1 MRWTED
7 FCSRDNEIAS
17 SLETGDWTADERGV
31 DMVQKNMRLSVDQVA
46 ELLRRRRLF
55 LMQLKALLEER
66 TRIQATMKVAAL
78 PSNLLISCSP

>member
-1 MRWTED
+1 M
-7 FCSRDNEIAS
+7 SVV
-17 SLETGDWTADERGV
+17 LGL
-31 DMVQKNMRLSVDQVA
+31 VQKNMRLSVDQVA

-78 PSNLLISCSP
+78 PLN